1 MISVNTNFAGIGYS
15 GFVRKVADGFMAVF
29 LLVNLVIRF
38 SSIFYYTP
46 YNGYIAVFLGCVVL
60 ACVWVVVF
68 QRFLKV
74 YLFIF
79 GFSFFLFGFGSFEI
93 QSRVFE
99 ILVTC
104 VASTLFRVNWRA
116 GRGGGQ
122 RTEDGGRRTED
133 GGQRTEDGV
142 KAQSSKV
149 KGERLKLKGQSSK
162 VKGIG

>member
-1 MISVNTNFAGIGYS
+1 MISLSTSFAGIGDS

-60 ACVWVVVF
+60 ACAWVVVF
-68 QRFLKV
+68 QRFLMV

-104 VASTLFRVNWRA
+104 VASTLFLINCGNLSCTLHPSSRLNRTLVVLILCYVVLSVFSLLLRVQYKKVINKI
-116 GRGGGQ
+116 
-122 RTEDGGRRTED
+122 
-133 GGQRTEDGV
+133 V
-142 KAQSSKV
+142 KS
-149 KGERLKLKGQSSK
+149 
-162 VKGIG
+162 IF